1 MNTETEILVKAL
13 NGFFYIYL
21 PKQKCFSKNTVDS
34 YKAAFKLFLDY
45 MLEQNNSSLSQ
56 MSLDDFNKD
65 NLAGFMDWLM
75 TVRQNSPV
83 TCNQR
88 LMAFRSFA
96 KYLGIRDF
104 ALTSVYA
111 NICKTPTKKT
121 AARVVDFLSEEALK
135 TLLMQPDTSNRTGIR
150 NQCFMCL
157 MYDTAAR
164 CQELLDIRLKDLFLN
179 GNAPFV
185 YLTGKG
191 NKTRAVPLMKV
202 TVNHLQ
208 RYLKLFHP
216 DYGSRMDDYL
226 FYTTS
231 HGERHPMSRDTV
243 QVFMK
248 NYSRRFAWS
257 RSFQFL
263 GITLFSAY
271 DPKCRIRHLGST
283 STMSTFLPS
292 MARPTPR
299 FSQVVVLPVPPFWL
313 VMAITVAF
321 WAKSSP
327 PFTPAG
333 AGYFAFRSCCTRAA

>member
-21 PKQKCFSKNTVDS
+21 PIQKCFSKNTVDS

-164 CQELLDIRLKDLFLN
+164 CQELLDIRLKDLF
-179 GNAPFV
+179 
-185 YLTGKG
+185 
-191 NKTRAVPLMKV
+191 
-202 TVNHLQ
+202 
-208 RYLKLFHP
+208 
-216 DYGSRMDDYL
+216 
-226 FYTTS
+226 
-231 HGERHPMSRDTV
+231 
-243 QVFMK
+243 
-248 NYSRRFAWS
+248 
-257 RSFQFL
+257 
-263 GITLFSAY
+263 
-271 DPKCRIRHLGST
+271 
-283 STMSTFLPS
+283 
-292 MARPTPR
+292 
-299 FSQVVVLPVPPFWL
+299 
-313 VMAITVAF
+313 
-321 WAKSSP
+321 
-327 PFTPAG
+327 
-333 AGYFAFRSCCTRAA
+333 